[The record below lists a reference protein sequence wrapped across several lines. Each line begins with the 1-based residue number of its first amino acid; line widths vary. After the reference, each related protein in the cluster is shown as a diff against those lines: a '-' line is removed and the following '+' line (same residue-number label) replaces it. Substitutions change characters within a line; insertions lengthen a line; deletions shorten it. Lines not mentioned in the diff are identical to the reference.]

1 MNEENKE
8 VVDQEQD
15 QGNKGVSLEDRAK
28 AQGWRPKEEFDGD
41 VSKWVSAETFL
52 AKGELIEKI
61 EYLGKKLKASEQAI
75 DMLKQHHGQ
84 VKEAEFKR
92 AVEFLKAQKKKA
104 YEDGDA
110 SAIIAIDDK
119 IDEVKEA
126 ARVAR
131 QEPQIQEEEDGSQH
145 PAYIAWEQENTW
157 YGENANM
164 KKDADAIGIDYARAH
179 PSLSPERVLK
189 YVTQEMKKLYPEKFS
204 NPLRKQPSAVEGG
217 DHKPA
222 KSSGNFQLTEDEK
235 RIMHTFVNQ
244 GIMTKEEYIEELR
257 KVKGM

>member
-1 MNEENKE
+1 MSE
-8 VVDQEQD
+8 QEQ
-15 QGNKGVSLEDRAK
+15 QAQNTQETTPVVETSIEDRAK
-28 AQGWRPKEEFDGD
+28 AQGWKPKEEFDGD

-110 SAIIAIDDK
+110 NAIIAIDDK

-131 QEPQIQEEEDGSQH
+131 QEPQIQEEDGSQH

-157 YGENANM
+157 YSENSNM

-257 KVKGM
+257 KVRGQ